1 MECDIILLENCPSK
15 YRKSSIIETSI
26 NAIAIL
32 TILGLIKDSSPQLLG
47 FKIPVIVDWNL

>member
-26 NAIAIL
+26 DAITIL
-32 TILGLIKDSSPQLLG
+32 TIPGLINDSSPQLLG
-47 FKIPVIVDWNL
+47 FFLLVIHP